1 MRAVLPQ
8 RQPSGIL
15 RTHEMSSSLPQDS
28 VRKRLLPIILAA
40 VLVLPSAIWAFRNH
54 SIWSWDSAFYG
65 MGAVDIW
72 AKLSHDPGQWWDA
85 MRHVYTAKAP
95 AIGWLGQL
103 FVPLGQR
110 LQSIETGLLI
120 SVLLALIGSLVLI
133 FRLGRMIAPD
143 SSLPAMCGMLLLG
156 ACPLSIGIAFMTEDL
171 QLFAVSYAYWV
182 VAKSSSWPPLRTAS
196 HLTLAITLALL
207 VKINTPLYFCLPLC
221 ISIYYLWRAV
231 RSRVWWPL
239 SSYDLGLAVLAVALA
254 GAGMA
259 WYIQN
264 GRQTWDF
271 ARFAASS
278 EIVAS
283 LHGSKNPFFTKA
295 IYWSGT
301 LVETFV
307 AVPIRLWLLT
317 GAACTLVALGIV
329 RKRLPQTV
337 AADVPS
343 SVIWTAALQV
353 PFVIALFSAAD
364 NEGKRFALALAPS
377 VAIVLM
383 WTLAHLRSVAVCVGL
398 FTVLSAQWGVL
409 HARSLGLAGL
419 RDESGWVPPPHSSDP
434 RSLVLR
440 RLVELT
446 CTPATA
452 GRYILTGVDVDWL
465 NPYTLQF
472 YSAKAQ
478 LTNGTRCLYWSFQ
491 GETDANLAWSR
502 LRDLKAPYF
511 VSLEKS
517 APPADALNR
526 VSETVLNRVDT
537 DPGFRRELFEAA
549 GTGIVVYRRLNELPD
564 R

>member
-1 MRAVLPQ
+1 MVA
-8 RQPSGIL
+8 SA
-15 RTHEMSSSLPQDS
+15 ES
-28 VRKRLLPIILAA
+28 VMKRVLPIILAA
-40 VLVLPSAIWAFRNH
+40 VLVLPSAIWAFRDH
-54 SIWSWDSAFYG
+54 SIWDWDPAFYG

-72 AKLSHDPGQWWDA
+72 AKLSHDPRQWWEA
-85 MRHVYTAKAP
+85 MLHVYTAKAP
-95 AIGWLGQL
+95 AIGWFGQL
-103 FVPLGQR
+103 FVPVGQR

-120 SVLLALIGSLVLI
+120 SVLLALIGSLALI

-143 SSLPAMCGMLLLG
+143 SSLPALCGMLLLG
-156 ACPLSIGIAFMTEDL
+156 AAPGFIGTSHSFMTEGL

-196 HLTLAITLALL
+196 HVTLAVTLALL
-207 VKINTPLYFCLPLC
+207 VKINTPVYFCLPLC
-221 ISIYYLWRAV
+221 ISLYYLWRAV
-231 RSRVWWPL
+231 RSRVSWFL

-264 GRQTWDF
+264 GRETWDF
-271 ARFAASS
+271 ARWSASS
-278 EIVAS
+278 EMAVS
-283 LHGSKNPFFTKA
+283 LWGSKAPFFTKV

-301 LVETFV
+301 LLETFV
-307 AVPIRLWLLT
+307 AVPIRLWSLT

-343 SVIWTAALQV
+343 SVIWAAALQV
-353 PFVIALFSAAD
+353 PFVIALFSQAD
-364 NEGKRFALALAPS
+364 NELKRFALALAPS

-383 WTLAHLRSVAVCVGL
+383 WALAHLRSVAVCVGL
-398 FTVLSAQWGVL
+398 LTALSAQWGVL
-409 HARSLGLAGL
+409 HARSLSLAGL
-419 RDESGWVPPPHSSDP
+419 RDESGWVPPPRSSDP

-465 NPYTLQF
+465 NAYTLQF

-478 LTNGTRCLYWSFQ
+478 LTNGTRCVYWPLD

-502 LRDLKAPYF
+502 FRDLKAPYF

-517 APPADALNR
+517 ALPADAVNR
-526 VSETVLNRVDT
+526 VSEPVLNRIDS
-537 DPGFRRELFEAA
+537 DPGFRRELFDAA
-549 GTGIVVYRRLNELPD
+549 GTGIVVYRQLNELPD